1 MKKKYLTRF
10 VNTILTYNEDS
21 RDDILIVVKTIH
33 DFELSLLSKSKE
45 DYYECFFS
53 KKLSSVNSIDRVSRK
68 LQEHNPN
75 IRGKEWE
82 DRQVHSRFVAKYIRG
97 DKSQLDLFL

>member
-10 VNTILTYNEDS
+10 VNTILTFNESS

-33 DFELSLLSKSKE
+33 DFELSLLNKSKE

-53 KKLSSVNSIDRVSRK
+53 KKLSSVNSIDRISRK
-68 LQEHNPN
+68 LQEHNPEV
-75 IRGKEWE
+75 RGEEWDE
-82 DRQVHSRFVAKYIRG
+82 RQVHSRFIAKYIRG
-97 DKSQLDLFL
+97 SKAQLDLFL